1 MFEATGMGLIY
12 DFETMIKEVKDRG
25 VGLEP

>member
-12 DFETMIKEVKDRG
+12 DFENMIKEVKDRG